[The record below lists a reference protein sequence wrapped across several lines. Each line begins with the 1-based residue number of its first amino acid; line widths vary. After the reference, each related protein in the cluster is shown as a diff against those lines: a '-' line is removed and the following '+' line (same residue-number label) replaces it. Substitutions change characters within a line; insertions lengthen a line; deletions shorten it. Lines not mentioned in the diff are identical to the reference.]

1 MADTLEAPVLTAAPE
16 EIERGPRLL
25 TIEEYEAI
33 PDSVFPEGTR
43 FELIEGL
50 IYEKMS
56 QNDPHIT
63 AIAAV
68 QAALQQAFGG
78 EIHLR
83 VQGPLK
89 LGTRS
94 APEPDVTV
102 LRGTWRDYD
111 GRRPDPLTD
120 VPLVV
125 EVSDTTLA
133 EDQGRKAR
141 LYAKHGISEYW
152 IVNLQGRTLEVRRGP
167 RVEAEDWFETLV
179 YREGETAMANGK
191 PVAVADLLPKP

>member
-1 MADTLEAPVLTAAPE
+1 MADTLEAPFANAAPE
-16 EIERGPRLL
+16 EVERGPRLL
-25 TIEEYEAI
+25 TISEYEAI
-33 PDSVFPEGTR
+33 PDSVFPDGTR

-63 AIAAV
+63 ALDAV
-68 QAALQQAFGG
+68 FAALQDAYGAGFYF
-78 EIHLR
+78 R
-83 VQGPLK
+83 MQGPLK

-111 GRRPDPLTD
+111 GRRPDPLKD

-125 EVSDTTLA
+125 EVSDSTLA
-133 EDQGRKAR
+133 DDRGRKAR
-141 LYAKHGISEYW
+141 LYAKHGIPEYW

-167 RVEAEDWFETLV
+167 RAEAEDWFETLI
-179 YREGETAMANGK
+179 YRESDTATINGK
-191 PVAVADLLPKP
+191 PVTVADLLPKP